1 MKTMKLMING
11 NLETVQVERY
21 FRTLNNQ
28 YLIYSKDGADIDGNV
43 RINVVKIENDQV
55 VPIEEAT
62 EWETVKNTI
71 VEIVNDNRELTKLSI
86 EDLDYQHLDGL
97 NVTAV
102 QALRLPSAVM
112 PYLSANQ
119 PDFNSLEIKEKQL
132 DAKVEA
138 LKDMNQDLATMMDEV
153 GKEFSVATNQP
164 EEATVEEKMGATM
177 EIIMPSKQLVAE
189 AKEASP
195 SPQKEK
201 SHFNLKNLFGKKKNK
216 EKEIEE
222 EKVEVK
228 EEKISTEPEK
238 EVQEPK
244 VEESISELPVV
255 EESIPIESITP
266 SEIEIAT
273 TTESTPIEEN
283 VSVEEP
289 IKSETDAGFDF
300 FGQNQDVII
309 PGPIATEPINTMP
322 VEIPDIPPVEVEE
335 PMEILEL
342 EEEKYKEMYEEE
354 QKKVALLESQVQA
367 LNGNIKRLEETL
379 TQYQE
384 RFNKI
389 KSIVD

>member
-11 NLETVQVERY
+11 SSETVQVERY
-21 FRTLNNQ
+21 FRAMNNQ
-28 YLIYSKDGADIDGNV
+28 YLIYSKDGADIDGNI
-43 RINVVKIENDQV
+43 RINVVKIENNQV
-55 VPIEEAT
+55 VPIEETT
-62 EWETVKNTI
+62 EWEAVKNTI

-86 EDLDYQHLDGL
+86 EDLDYQPLDGL

-119 PDFNSLEIKEKQL
+119 PDFNSLEIKEQQL

-153 GKEFSVATNQP
+153 GKEFSVATNQTA
-164 EEATVEEKMGATM
+164 EEKAEDKMGATM
-177 EIIMPSKQLVAE
+177 EIIMPSKQLVTESKANT
-189 AKEASP
+189 P
-195 SPQKEK
+195 VPQKEK
-201 SHFNLKNLFGKKKNK
+201 GHFNLKNLFGKKKNK

-222 EKVEVK
+222 KIEEPK
-228 EEKISTEPEK
+228 ES
-238 EVQEPK
+238 K
-244 VEESISELPVV
+244 VEESIPELPVV
-255 EESIPIESITP
+255 EESTPMESNISMETELTP
-266 SEIEIAT
+266 SVD
-273 TTESTPIEEN
+273 SNPIVEN
-283 VSVEEP
+283 VPVEESL
-289 IKSETDAGFDF
+289 KSEPTAGFDF
-300 FGQNQDVII
+300 FGQNQDVIT
-309 PGPIATEPINTMP
+309 PEPIAIEPINPMP
-322 VEIPDIPPVEVEE
+322 VEIPDIPNTPVEVEE

-342 EEEKYKEMYEEE
+342 EEEKYKAMYEEE

-379 TQYQE
+379 MQYQE